1 MPGSRSSRK
10 TKSRSEY
17 DVKIFATRKIPEAG
31 LEILK
36 GAGELLIA
44 TEIED
49 AIVPRENVLAGVR
62 SADVLVSLLTES
74 VDREVLAAGER
85 LRGVANF
92 AVGYNNIDVEAAT
105 ELGLPVTNT
114 PGVLTDTT
122 ADLTWTL
129 LMSVARNVVPAD
141 RYMRAGKYKIWGPSL
156 FLGGDI
162 SKGGDGTPKVLGIIG
177 FGRIG
182 QAMYRRAR
190 GFDMRVLAYD
200 PPIRDLIDGMEGVAY
215 SEMDPLLEESDFVTV
230 HTDLNEATRHLIDP
244 AALEKM
250 KSTAYLI
257 NTARGPIV
265 DERALVDAL
274 RSGAIAGAG
283 LDVFEDEPA
292 MAPGLAELDN
302 VVILPHIASASR
314 DTRNKMATMCA
325 DNAVAHTKLE
335 KAPNCVNPE
344 VYDSDAYRD
353 RVQRIR

>member
-1 MPGSRSSRK
+1 M
-10 TKSRSEY
+10 
-17 DVKIFATRKIPEAG
+17 
-31 LEILK
+31 
-36 GAGELLIA
+36 
-44 TEIED
+44 
-49 AIVPRENVLAGVR
+49 
-62 SADVLVSLLTES
+62 
-74 VDREVLAAGER
+74 
-85 LRGVANF
+85 
-92 AVGYNNIDVEAAT
+92 EAAT
-105 ELGLPVTNT
+105 ELGLPITNT

-129 LMSVARNVVPAD
+129 LMSVARNVVAAD

-182 QAMYRRAR
+182 QAMFRRAR

-200 PPIRDLIDGMEGVAY
+200 PPIQNLIDGMDGVDYA
-215 SEMDPLLEESDFVTV
+215 ELDPLLEESDFVFV
-230 HTDLNEATRHLIDP
+230 HTDLNASTRHLIN
-244 AALEKM
+244 AAAFAKM

-274 RSGAIAGAG
+274 RSEAIAGAG
-283 LDVFEDEPA
+283 LDVFEAEPA

-325 DNAVAHTKLE
+325 DNAVAHGKLE

-344 VYDSDAYRD
+344 VYDSEAYQSRL
-353 RVQRIR
+353 RKITLGGQA

>member
-1 MPGSRSSRK
+1 MP
-10 TKSRSEY
+10 SRSEY

-31 LEILK
+31 LEILT
-36 GAGELLIA
+36 GAGELSIA
-44 TEIED
+44 MEIED
-49 AIVPRENVLAGVR
+49 AIVPRESVLAGVR

-74 VDREVLAAGER
+74 VDQDVLAAGEK
-85 LRGVANF
+85 LRGVANY

-129 LMSVARNVVPAD
+129 LMCVARNVVPAD

-200 PPIRDLIDGMEGVAY
+200 PPIRELIDGMEGVSYA
-215 SEMDPLLEESDFVTV
+215 EMDRLLEESDFVTL
-230 HTDLNEATRHLIDP
+230 HTDLNEATRLLIDE
-244 AALEKM
+244 AAL
-250 KSTAYLI
+250 
-257 NTARGPIV
+257 
-265 DERALVDAL
+265 
-274 RSGAIAGAG
+274 
-283 LDVFEDEPA
+283 
-292 MAPGLAELDN
+292 
-302 VVILPHIASASR
+302 
-314 DTRNKMATMCA
+314 
-325 DNAVAHTKLE
+325 
-335 KAPNCVNPE
+335 
-344 VYDSDAYRD
+344 
-353 RVQRIR
+353 

>member
-1 MPGSRSSRK
+1 M
-10 TKSRSEY
+10 
-17 DVKIFATRKIPEAG
+17 KIFATRKIPEAG

-36 GAGELLIA
+36 GAGDLSIA

-49 AIVPRENVLAGVR
+49 AIVPRESVLAGVR
-62 SADVLVSLLTES
+62 MADVLVSLLTES
-74 VDREVLAAGER
+74 VDRDVLAAGER
-85 LRGVANF
+85 LRGVANY

-129 LMSVARNVVPAD
+129 LMSIARNVVPAD

-200 PPIRDLIDGMEGVAY
+200 PPIRDLIDGMEGVSYA
-215 SEMDPLLEESDFVTV
+215 EMDRLLEESDFVTV
-230 HTDLNEATRHLIDP
+230 HTDLNEATLHLIDA
-244 AALEKM
+244 AALQKM

-274 RSGAIAGAG
+274 KSEVIAGAG
-283 LDVFEDEPA
+283 LDVFEDEPK

-325 DNAVAHTKLE
+325 KNAVAHAKLE

-344 VYDSDAYRD
+344 VYDSDAYQSRL
-353 RVQRIR
+353 QRIR